1 MLFAIWN
8 SIQIPYSIA
17 FTPDQ
22 DQNVFNTV
30 FNLIV
35 DSFFI
40 SDILI
45 NFRTSYLN
53 DESGREVGST
63 RLICYQYIKG
73 KVLSII
79 NNL

>member
-22 DQNVFNTV
+22 EQSVLNTV

-40 SDILI
+40 ADLLI
-45 NFRTSYLN
+45 NFRTSYLE
-53 DESGREVGST
+53 DESGLEITSTKLIALQYLKGS
-63 RLICYQYIKG
+63 I
-73 KVLSII
+73 
-79 NNL
+79 

>member
-22 DQNVFNTV
+22 EQGVLNTV

-40 SDILI
+40 TDLLI
-45 NFRTSYLN
+45 NFRTSYLE
-53 DESGREVGST
+53 DESGLEITST
-63 RLICYQYIKG
+63 KLIALQYLKG
-73 KVLSII
+73 
-79 NNL
+79 NLVF